1 MKIFCIIIVAIILY
15 IFLGVGTYFV
25 VCWYDKKYE
34 HTEYTD
40 DTLDTEDIVMIF
52 LWPFVILTLFFN
64 LCMKGLA
71 KILIPLR
78 QYLYKRMDKK
88 HGNL

>member
-1 MKIFCIIIVAIILY
+1 MKIFCIIIAIIILY
-15 IFLGVGTYFV
+15 IFLGVGMYFV

-34 HTEYTD
+34 HIEYTD
-40 DTLDTEDIVMIF
+40 DTLDTGDIVMML
-52 LWPFVILTLFFN
+52 LWPCVFCTLFFN
-64 LCMKGLA
+64 LYVKGLA